1 MSQIKFESNGTT
13 YTLEFD
19 RNTAMQAER
28 MFDIS
33 IGEVQAGKIS
43 MLPSLFAAAFMK
55 HHPNIKN
62 GVVSG
67 MLDKMS
73 DKAGLYQML
82 AAMYLETASSVL
94 EEPDAGN
101 ALTWKAM

>member
-1 MSQIKFESNGTT
+1 
-13 YTLEFD
+13 
-19 RNTAMQAER
+19 
-28 MFDIS
+28 MF
-33 IGEVQAGKIS
+33 
-43 MLPSLFAAAFMK
+43 
-55 HHPNIKN
+55 
-62 GVVSG
+62 
-67 MLDKMS
+67 DKMS